1 MRVHGTSFL
10 IKFNQERGVSMS
22 YNPYLY
28 GGNPYQNLAQQQQ
41 IQYYQN
47 QLQQLEQQQQAQ
59 AQMQNQ
65 IQNPVQAQNGIIG
78 KYIGNAEEITVS
90 DVPMNGR
97 YSIFPKNDMSE
108 IYAKAW
114 DGNGNI
120 QTVVY
125 RPYVQENQQNNG
137 QDITANAVNVIDELQ
152 TFKQEIMA
160 RFDAL
165 EKTGKAE
172 VKEVKGDK

>member
-1 MRVHGTSFL
+1 MAY
-10 IKFNQERGVSMS
+10 NAYPYGV
-22 YNPYLY
+22 
-28 GGNPYQNLAQQQQ
+28 NPYQNLATQQQ
-41 IQYYQN
+41 IQFYQN
-47 QLQQLEQQQQAQ
+47 QLAQLEQQQQAQ
-59 AQMQNQ
+59 AQ

-152 TFKQEIMA
+152 TFKQEGMA

-165 EKTGKAE
+165 EKTEKAE
-172 VKEVKGDK
+172 IMPVKEDDVK